1 MLSKQ
6 AQDIVTEYKAR
17 NDMNIYDE
25 MSWEEINAYH
35 SWDCKDEEDLIKF
48 LADDDNQDE
57 LITLEQ
63 KVKSKKLASV

>member
-25 MSWEEINAYH
+25 MSWEEVNAYH
-35 SWDCKDEEDLIKF
+35 SWDCKDEKDLISCLDSDYIDMTEDGKIVF
-48 LADDDNQDE
+48 
-57 LITLEQ
+57 ITHNFRR
-63 KVKSKKLASV
+63 